1 MRVDRWHGRLKKR
14 PAKCDAGRDEAN
26 CSQDEER
33 HDDLDP
39 LCEAEIEVVRIAN
52 HVIDESA
59 EGEPDGDADK
69 ARDNAERPA
78 RPELEEVR
86 ERDHGPF
93 AVTVNTPPSLRPF
106 TPGLYISSACT
117 GGRMNTPGVVARAT

>member
-1 MRVDRWHGRLKKR
+1 VRVDWWSGRFKQR
-14 PAKCDAGRDEAN
+14 PTNCDATSHEGNR
-26 CSQDEER
+26 SQDKER

-52 HVIDESA
+52 YVIDESA
-59 EGEPDGDADK
+59 ESEPDGK
-69 ARDNAERPA
+69 ANKTRHNAEGPA
-78 RPELEEVR
+78 RPELEQLR
-86 ERDHGPF
+86 DRDHGPF